1 MERVAIVGSGGAGK
15 STWARALAERS
26 GLPLTHLDHHFW
38 RPGWVEIPRDEW
50 RVFQAGLVAEP
61 RWILDGNYGGT
72 LDIRLPAADT
82 VFIFGIHHAR
92 CTASVIARTLR
103 NHGKAVQAE
112 GCPERFKLEFL
123 RYVWTYPKK
132 ARVRLDNHI
141 AAHGSHLRIVEFKT
155 RDEAWRYLET
165 L

>member
-15 STWARALAERS
+15 STWARALADRT
-26 GLPLTHLDHHFW
+26 GLPLTHLDRHFW
-38 RPGWVEIPRDEW
+38 RPGWEEMPRDEW
-50 RVFQAGLVAEP
+50 RAFQQELVAEP

-72 LDIRLPAADT
+72 MDIRLPAADT

-92 CTASVIARTLR
+92 CTASVIRRTLR
-103 NHGKAVQAE
+103 DLGKPTQAD
-112 GCPERFKLEFL
+112 GCPERFKLDFL

-132 ARVRLDNHI
+132 ARVRLDNHL
-141 AAHGSHLRIVEFKT
+141 ANHGTHLNVVEFTT
-155 RDEAWRYLET
+155 RKQAWQYLDA